1 MKLRK
6 LYLTTLLAMFVLS
19 GCQTPSQ
26 DVVDLLPEDNII
38 QKEGHNIKKIE
49 FKNIPEDGILRGMF
63 DSYNIYLLVTY
74 DDDSTLEHP
83 ITMHSLSPDLRD
95 ILDTEGDHVV
105 KILFRGQEVV
115 AHFNILPSGA
125 LYHVEYR
132 DYQGNLLQI
141 FEVEPGHQ
149 VPFIPTSP
157 DRAEDYY
164 CIYDNQGWDTDLSG
178 QNIHEDYEIYPQ
190 YEKKF
195 KRSHAFSSKAQTEA
209 FQNRFLDKSLST
221 SETGYTD
228 TMYFHLGRFYHAP
241 LYVAKLAGTAG
252 SVYHHTASSPS
263 VSFTAIFDSI
273 DLSPTGESYTEYVGI
288 EQMMKSFMTSQIT
301 FDALHDPTQ
310 LNPWNN
316 SDAVNILDGT
326 DVRFQPRAYETFDVE
341 TLLHNHTTTY
351 FDNLEGEYELFQT
364 YLADYLIEHADYLND
379 LKTNGFNFSIPAS
392 SDEGYYR
399 VVYECDMDVVY
410 CLKSNFFEDELKL
423 YAVNP
428 YFLVDPSS
436 FSVRIDYDTTDEF
449 DPTQKFEYSFDGA
462 CQDYLWAK
470 EQ

>member
-6 LYLTTLLAMFVLS
+6 LYLTTLLTMFALS

-49 FKNIPEDGILRGMF
+49 FKNIPEEGILRGMF

-83 ITMHSLSPDLRD
+83 ITMRSLSPDIRD

-115 AHFNILPSGA
+115 AHFNILPSGVMK
-125 LYHVEYR
+125 HVEYR

-141 FEVEPGHQ
+141 FEVEPGQHL
-149 VPFIPTSP
+149 PFIPDAP
-157 DRAEDYY
+157 DREEDYY
-164 CIYDNQGWDTDLSG
+164 CIYENHGWDTDLSG
-178 QNIHEDYEIYPQ
+178 QGIDYDYVIYPQ

-195 KRSHAFSSKAQTEA
+195 KRSHAFSSKAQSDA
-209 FQNRFLDKSLST
+209 FENRFLDKTFFSD
-221 SETGYTD
+221 EEGYTD

-241 LYVAKLAGTAG
+241 LYVAKLSGTAG
-252 SVYHHTASSPS
+252 SVYHHTSSS
-263 VSFTAIFDSI
+263 SAASFTAIFDSI
-273 DLSPTGESYTEYVGI
+273 DLTPTGSYVEYVGI
-288 EQMMKSFMTSQIT
+288 EEMMKSFLTSQIT
-301 FDALHDPTQ
+301 FNALHNPSQ
-310 LNPWNN
+310 LNPWKN
-316 SDAVNILDGT
+316 SDAVHILDGT

-341 TLLHNHTTTY
+341 TLLHSHTTTY
-351 FDNLEGEYELFQT
+351 FDNLEGEYELFKT
-364 YLADYLIEHADYLND
+364 YLADYLVEHADYLND

-410 CLKSNFFEDELKL
+410 CLRSNFFEDELKL
-423 YAVNP
+423 YQVNP
-428 YFLVDPSS
+428 YFLVDPTS
-436 FSVRIDYDTTDEF
+436 FSVRIDYDTTDQF

>member
-1 MKLRK
+1 
-6 LYLTTLLAMFVLS
+6 MFALC

-26 DVVDLLPEDNII
+26 DVVDLLPEDNVI

-49 FKNIPEDGILRGMF
+49 FKNIPEEGILRGMF

-83 ITMHSLSPDLRD
+83 LTMRSLSPDLRE

-115 AHFNILPSGA
+115 AHFNILHSDK
-125 LYHVEYR
+125 LFHVEYR

-141 FEVEPGHQ
+141 FEVEPGEQ
-149 VPFIPTSP
+149 VPFIPDSP

-164 CIYDNQGWDTDLSG
+164 CIYDNQGWDTDLNG
-178 QNIHEDYEIYPQ
+178 QNIHEDYEIYPK

-195 KRSHAFSSKAQTEA
+195 KRSHAFDSKAQSDA
-209 FQNRFLDKSLST
+209 FQNRFLDKT
-221 SETGYTD
+221 FTPTEEGYND
-228 TMYFHLGRFYHAP
+228 IMYFHLGRFYHAP
-241 LYVAKLAGTAG
+241 LYVAKFAGTAG

-263 VSFTAIFDSI
+263 MSFTAIFDSI
-273 DLSPTGESYTEYVGI
+273 DLSPTGEKYTEYVGI
-288 EQMMKSFMTSQIT
+288 EGMMKSFLTSQIT
-301 FDALHDPTQ
+301 FDAFHDPT
-310 LNPWNN
+310 LNPWKNA
-316 SDAVNILDGT
+316 DAVNILDGT
-326 DVRFQPRAYETFDVE
+326 DPRFQPRAYETFDVE

-351 FDNLEGEYELFQT
+351 FDNLEGEYELFNT
-364 YLADYLIEHADYLND
+364 YLADYLVEHAEYLND
-379 LKTNGFNFSIPAS
+379 LKTNGFNFSLPAS

-399 VVYECDMDVVY
+399 VIYECDMDVVY
-410 CLKSNFFEDELKL
+410 CLRSSFFQDELKL
-423 YAVNP
+423 DLVKP

-436 FSVRIDYDTTDEF
+436 FSVRVDYDRTGDF
-449 DPTQKFEYSFDGA
+449 NPTQKFEYSFAGA

>member
-6 LYLTTLLAMFVLS
+6 LYLTTLLAMFALA

-26 DVVDLLPEDNII
+26 DVVDLLPEDNVI

-74 DDDSTLEHP
+74 DDDSTLEHHL
-83 ITMHSLSPDLRD
+83 TMHSLSPDLRD

-115 AHFNILPSGA
+115 THFNILPSGA

-149 VPFIPTSP
+149 VPFIPDSP

-178 QNIHEDYEIYPQ
+178 QNIHEDYEIYPK

-209 FQNRFLDKSLST
+209 FQNRFLDKSFV
-221 SETGYTD
+221 GND
-228 TMYFHLGRFYHAP
+228 DAMYFHLGRFYHAP
-241 LYVAKLAGTAG
+241 LYVARLDPTAG
-252 SVYHHTASSPS
+252 SVYHHTAFGPS
-263 VSFTAIFDSI
+263 ASFTAKFESI
-273 DLSPTGESYTEYVGI
+273 DLSPTGSWIQYVGI
-288 EQMMKSFMTSQIT
+288 EQMMKSFLTSQIT
-301 FDALHDPTQ
+301 FDANLSPTQ
-310 LNPWNN
+310 LNPWKNE
-316 SDAVNILDGT
+316 DEARHILGGT
-326 DVRFQPRAYETFDVE
+326 DDRFQPRAYDKDNVE

-351 FDNLEGEYELFQT
+351 FDNLEGEYELFKT
-364 YLADYLIEHADYLND
+364 YLADYLVEHADYLND
-379 LKTNGFNFSIPAS
+379 LKTNGFNFSIPSS

-399 VVYECDMDVVY
+399 VIYECDMDVVY
-410 CLKSNFFEDELKL
+410 CLRSNFYNDELKL
-423 YAVNP
+423 YQVQP
-428 YFLVDPSS
+428 FFLVDPDS
-436 FSVRIDYDTTDEF
+436 FSVRVDYDTTGDFE
-449 DPTQKFEYSFDGA
+449 PTQKFEYSYNGA

>member
-6 LYLTTLLAMFVLS
+6 LYLTTLLAMFALA

-26 DVVDLLPEDNII
+26 DVIDLLPEDNVI

-49 FKNIPEDGILRGMF
+49 FKNIPEEGILRGMF
-63 DSYNIYLLVTY
+63 DSYDIYLLVTY
-74 DDDSTLEHP
+74 DDDSTLEHHL
-83 ITMHSLSPDLRD
+83 TMRSLSPDIRD

-115 AHFNILPSGA
+115 AHFKVVPSGK

-141 FEVEPGHQ
+141 FEVDPTEQ
-149 VPFIPTSP
+149 LPFIPSVP
-157 DRAEDYY
+157 DREEDYY
-164 CIYDNQGWDTDLSG
+164 CIYDNKRWYPDLSG
-178 QNIHEDYEIYPQ
+178 QNIHDDYVIYPQ
-190 YEKKF
+190 YDKKF
-195 KRSHAFSSKAQTEA
+195 KRSHSFSSKAQSDA
-209 FQNRFLDKSLST
+209 FQNRFLDKTLD
-221 SETGYTD
+221 GNND
-228 TMYFHLGRFYHAP
+228 AMYFHLGRFYHAP
-241 LYVAKLAGTAG
+241 LYVARLDPTAG
-252 SVYHHTASSPS
+252 SVYHKTTSTPA
-263 VSFTAIFDSI
+263 SFTAKFESI
-273 DLSPTGESYTEYVGI
+273 DLTPTGSYVEYVGI

-301 FDALHDPTQ
+301 FDAGLSPTQ

-316 SDAVNILDGT
+316 EDAVHILSGT
-326 DVRFQPRAYETFDVE
+326 SEKFKPRAYETFDVE

-351 FDNLEGEYELFQT
+351 FDNLEGEYELFNT

-379 LKTNGFNFSIPAS
+379 LKTNGFNFSIPAN

-410 CLKSNFFEDELKL
+410 RLRSNFFEDELEL
-423 YAVNP
+423 VTVSP

-436 FSVRIDYDTTDEF
+436 FSVRVDYDTTDHF
-449 DPTQKFEYSFDGA
+449 NPTQKFEYSFNGA